1 MTRLRILMSLLLV
14 ATPFVA
20 AAQPWQ
26 VGPKARQVDEDLLQA
41 VLERDLGRTTRL
53 LTQGANPN
61 FVKDTKTAQK
71 IPVLLAA
78 LPRRHE
84 RGDRK
89 KSWEIAKALVAAGA
103 STSLADPAGSLTM
116 CTLVS
121 SDDAEALDVLLE
133 MRADINSRGTD
144 GETMLMHAAG
154 EGSEAVVAY
163 LLSRGAD
170 ACLRNKRGAT
180 AADYARSFIADA
192 LEAGETPDEGIVRR
206 LELACPQPKP
216 N

>member
-1 MTRLRILMSLLLV
+1 MLLLLV

-20 AAQPWQ
+20 AAQPSQ
-26 VGPKARQVDEDLLQA
+26 VGKARQVDEDLLQA

-53 LTQGANPN
+53 LAQGANPN
-61 FVKDTKTAQK
+61 FVKDTKAAQK
-71 IPVLLAA
+71 VPVLLAA
-78 LPRRHE
+78 LPRRNE
-84 RGDRK
+84 RANRK

-103 STSLADPAGSLTM
+103 STSLADPAGSVTM

-144 GETMLMHAAG
+144 GETMLMRAAG
-154 EGSEAVVAY
+154 EGSETVIAF

-206 LELACPQPKP
+206 LELACQQPKP